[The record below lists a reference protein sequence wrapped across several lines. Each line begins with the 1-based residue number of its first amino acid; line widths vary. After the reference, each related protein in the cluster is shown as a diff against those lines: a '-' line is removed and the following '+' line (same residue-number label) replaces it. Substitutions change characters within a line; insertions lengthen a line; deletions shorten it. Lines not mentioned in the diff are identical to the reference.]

1 MLSQADIFWLRY
13 IILAALAPFSELTRL
28 GGLIFERIPMYVEA
42 LYGQHEE
49 GGNTFATF
57 VFFRVKMR
65 HTMCRFRVRGPH
77 PICLCKKVGVA
88 HRWCRRTC
96 HTWVQGRE
104 IDLQRTFR
112 SILCSTVKSP
122 PLNTEHVLEPR
133 ELGLPPSFRSSISMV
148 RTTRPHAAISTTI
161 CTAKPRALP
170 PFSPRMHVVVAQSL
184 GEDRH
189 PSCSCP

>member
-1 MLSQADIFWLRY
+1 
-13 IILAALAPFSELTRL
+13 
-28 GGLIFERIPMYVEA
+28 MYAEA
-42 LYGQHEE
+42 LYGQHE
-49 GGNTFATF
+49 GGVISFATF

-112 SILCSTVKSP
+112 SILCSTVKPP
-122 PLNTEHVLEPR
+122 PLNTEHVLDPR

-148 RTTRPHAAISTTI
+148 RTTRPHAAIRQQSVQLRPEPYRHSPHACMLSWRNPSGKTGI
-161 CTAKPRALP
+161 PPVLALETNLLP
-170 PFSPRMHVVVAQSL
+170 A
-184 GEDRH
+184 
-189 PSCSCP
+189 